1 MADLLFKAVDLI
13 ALRAFYSK
21 HRANIS
27 ITLFKWLKLVKEV
40 EKSHFDILRT
50 KYVKRLYVQFGPILD
65 HGYKNVRTLDESEC
79 IHNFARFLR
88 KFLLKVSKSFKWR
101 IGCPFAVNN
110 NVMFQRF
117 LRHCGVDFSKR
128 FWPVVVTFSKVKQKV
143 IQKGVNFYEEQT
155 YL

>member
-50 KYVKRLYVQFGPILD
+50 KYVKRLYVQFGQILD
-65 HGYKNVRTLDESEC
+65 HGC
-79 IHNFARFLR
+79 
-88 KFLLKVSKSFKWR
+88 
-101 IGCPFAVNN
+101 N
-110 NVMFQRF
+110 NVGNHMNPNAYNNFTKYLSVQAEKYFAFSWPIVR
-117 LRHCGVDFSKR
+117 LQMLDGVTIGGKR
-128 FWPVVVTFSKVKQKV
+128 FRADHKTENKSTYQKL
-143 IQKGVNFYEEQT
+143 IS
-155 YL
+155 